1 MVSILRKRSVSQY
14 AQRGG
19 SAIGLVL
26 TLAVIGYG
34 VFVAIQ
40 YVPQHI
46 EWITVS
52 DVLDKVA
59 ESNRQHKLTGAEGV
73 WAVIDRQLYVNE
85 RGDLKEVFTVAPAP
99 NGGYLVS
106 ARYERPL
113 NLLYTEKPILHDKS
127 IELR

>member
-1 MVSILRKRSVSQY
+1 MVSIRRRQGACRP

-19 SAIGLVL
+19 SAIGLIL
-26 TLAVIGYG
+26 TLAIIGYG
-34 VFVAIQ
+34 IFVAIQ

-59 ESNRQHKLTGAEGV
+59 ESNRQHKLTGAEAI
-73 WAVIDRQLYVNE
+73 WTVIDRQLYVNE

-99 NGGYLVS
+99 GGGYLVS
-106 ARYERPL
+106 ARYARPL
-113 NLLYTEKPILHDKS
+113 NLLFTAKSITHDKTV
-127 IELR
+127 ELR

>member
-1 MVSILRKRSVSQY
+1 MVSMLRKRSVSRH

-19 SAIGLVL
+19 SAVGLVL
-26 TLAVIGYG
+26 TLALIGYG

-73 WAVIDRQLYVNE
+73 WSAIDRQLYINE

-99 NGGYLVS
+99 NGGFLVN

-113 NLLYTEKPILHDKS
+113 NLLFTEKPIAHDKTV
-127 IELR
+127 ELR